1 MIDNYN
7 IKLNHSRKPM
17 SNEFRF
23 LGLTIPNLA
32 ILSGSI
38 LILWGI
44 FSYFVS
50 NSDSPETALIPSL
63 FGTPLMILGVLS
75 IRNESK
81 KHHYMHASMIFA
93 LFSVLGGLRIFQLED
108 DASNL
113 TLASHVILLVAGIIF
128 MIGGILSF
136 RHARKLRESL
146 GE

>member
-7 IKLNHSRKPM
+7 IKLNHSRKLM

-32 ILSGSI
+32 MLSGSI
-38 LILWGI
+38 LILWGF
-44 FSYFVS
+44 FSYIA
-50 NSDSPETALIPSL
+50 SDSGSITALIPSF
-63 FGTPLMILGVLS
+63 FGVPLLILGFLS
-75 IRNESK
+75 IRNESN

-93 LFSVLGGLRIFQLED
+93 LISVLGGFRIFQIE

-113 TLASHVILLVAGIIF
+113 TLASHLILLVVGIIF

>member
-7 IKLNHSRKPM
+7 FKHNHSRKPM

-32 ILSGSI
+32 MLSGSI
-38 LILWGI
+38 LILWGF
-44 FSYFVS
+44 FSYIA
-50 NSDSPETALIPSL
+50 SDSGSITALIPSF
-63 FGTPLMILGVLS
+63 FGVSLLILGFLS
-75 IRNESK
+75 IRNESN
-81 KHHYMHASMIFA
+81 KHHYMHASMIVA
-93 LFSVLGGLRIFQLED
+93 LISVLGGFRIFQIE

-113 TLASHVILLVAGIIF
+113 TLASHLILLVVGIIF
-128 MIGGILSF
+128 MVGGILSF

>member
-32 ILSGSI
+32 MLLGSI
-38 LILWGI
+38 LILWGF
-44 FSYFVS
+44 FSYIA
-50 NSDSPETALIPSL
+50 SDSGSITALIPSF
-63 FGTPLMILGVLS
+63 FGVPLLILGFLS
-75 IRNESK
+75 IRNESN
-81 KHHYMHASMIFA
+81 KHHYMHASMIVA
-93 LFSVLGGLRIFQLED
+93 LISVLGGFRIFQIE

-113 TLASHVILLVAGIIF
+113 TLASHLILLVVGIIF
-128 MIGGILSF
+128 MVGGILSI

>member
-32 ILSGSI
+32 MLSGSI
-38 LILWGI
+38 LILWGF
-44 FSYFVS
+44 FSYIA
-50 NSDSPETALIPSL
+50 SDSGSITALIPSF
-63 FGTPLMILGVLS
+63 FGVPLLILGFLS
-75 IRNESK
+75 IRNVSN
-81 KHHYMHASMIFA
+81 KHHYMHASMIVA
-93 LFSVLGGLRIFQLED
+93 SISVLGGFRIFQIE

-113 TLASHVILLVAGIIF
+113 TLASHLILLVVGIIF
-128 MIGGILSF
+128 MVGGILSF

>member
-32 ILSGSI
+32 MLLGSI
-38 LILWGI
+38 LILWGF
-44 FSYFVS
+44 FSYIA
-50 NSDSPETALIPSL
+50 SDSGSITALIPSF
-63 FGTPLMILGVLS
+63 FGVPLLILGFLS
-75 IRNESK
+75 IRNESN
-81 KHHYMHASMIFA
+81 KHHYMHASMIVA
-93 LFSVLGGLRIFQLED
+93 LVSVLGGFRIFQIE

-113 TLASHVILLVAGIIF
+113 TLASHLILLVVGIIF
-128 MIGGILSF
+128 MVGGILSF
-136 RHARKLRESL
+136 RHARKLRESF

>member
-32 ILSGSI
+32 MLSGSI
-38 LILWGI
+38 LILWGF
-44 FSYFVS
+44 FSYIA
-50 NSDSPETALIPSL
+50 SDSGSITALIPSF
-63 FGTPLMILGVLS
+63 FGVPLLILGFLS
-75 IRNESK
+75 IRNVSN

-93 LFSVLGGLRIFQLED
+93 LISVLGGFRIFQIE

-113 TLASHVILLVAGIIF
+113 TLASHLILLVVGIIF
-128 MIGGILSF
+128 MVGGILSF

>member
-38 LILWGI
+38 LILWGF
-44 FSYFVS
+44 FSYIA
-50 NSDSPETALIPSL
+50 SDSGSITALIPSF
-63 FGTPLMILGVLS
+63 FGIPLLILGFLS
-75 IRNESK
+75 IRNESN
-81 KHHYMHASMIFA
+81 KHHYMHASMIIA
-93 LFSVLGGLRIFQLED
+93 LISVLGGFRIFQIE

-113 TLASHVILLVAGIIF
+113 TLASHLILLVVGIIF
-128 MIGGILSF
+128 MVGGILSF

>member
-32 ILSGSI
+32 MLSGSI
-38 LILWGI
+38 LILWGF
-44 FSYFVS
+44 FSYIT
-50 NSDSPETALIPSL
+50 SDSGSITALIPSF
-63 FGTPLMILGVLS
+63 FGVPLLILGFLS
-75 IRNESK
+75 IRNESN
-81 KHHYMHASMIFA
+81 KHHYMHASMIVA
-93 LFSVLGGLRIFQLED
+93 LISVLGGFRIFQIE

-113 TLASHVILLVAGIIF
+113 TLASHLILLVVGIIF

>member
-17 SNEFRF
+17 SNEFRY

-32 ILSGSI
+32 MLSGSI
-38 LILWGI
+38 LILWGF
-44 FSYFVS
+44 FSYFA
-50 NSDSPETALIPSL
+50 SDSGSITALIPSF
-63 FGTPLMILGVLS
+63 FGVPLLILGFLS
-75 IRNESK
+75 IRNESN
-81 KHHYMHASMIFA
+81 KHHYMHASMIVA
-93 LFSVLGGLRIFQLED
+93 LVSVLGGFRIFQIE

-113 TLASHVILLVAGIIF
+113 TLASHLILLVVGIIF
-128 MIGGILSF
+128 MVGGILSF

>member
-32 ILSGSI
+32 MLSGSI
-38 LILWGI
+38 LILWGF
-44 FSYFVS
+44 FSYIA
-50 NSDSPETALIPSL
+50 SDSGSYTALIPSF
-63 FGTPLMILGVLS
+63 FGVPLLILGFLS
-75 IRNESK
+75 IRNESN
-81 KHHYMHASMIFA
+81 KHHYMHASMIVA
-93 LFSVLGGLRIFQLED
+93 LISVLGGFRIFQIE

-113 TLASHVILLVAGIIF
+113 TLASHLILLVVGIIF

>member
-32 ILSGSI
+32 IISGSI

-108 DASNL
+108 ASYL
-113 TLASHVILLVAGIIF
+113 TLVSHVILLVAGIIF

>member
-32 ILSGSI
+32 MLSGSI
-38 LILWGI
+38 LILWGF
-44 FSYFVS
+44 FSYFA
-50 NSDSPETALIPSL
+50 SDSGSITALIPSF
-63 FGTPLMILGVLS
+63 FGVPLLILGFLS
-75 IRNESK
+75 IRNESN
-81 KHHYMHASMIFA
+81 KHHYMHASMIVA
-93 LFSVLGGLRIFQLED
+93 LISVLGGFRIFQIE

-113 TLASHVILLVAGIIF
+113 TLASHLILLVVGIIF
-128 MIGGILSF
+128 MVGGILSF

>member
-32 ILSGSI
+32 MLLGSI
-38 LILWGI
+38 LILWGF
-44 FSYFVS
+44 FSYIA
-50 NSDSPETALIPSL
+50 SDSGSITALIPSF
-63 FGTPLMILGVLS
+63 FGVSLLILGFLS
-75 IRNESK
+75 IRNESN
-81 KHHYMHASMIFA
+81 KHHYMHASMIVA
-93 LFSVLGGLRIFQLED
+93 LISVLGGFRIFQIE

-113 TLASHVILLVAGIIF
+113 TLASHLILLVVGIIF
-128 MIGGILSF
+128 MVGGILSF

>member
-32 ILSGSI
+32 MLSGSI
-38 LILWGI
+38 LILWGF
-44 FSYFVS
+44 FSYFA
-50 NSDSPETALIPSL
+50 SDSGSITALIPSF
-63 FGTPLMILGVLS
+63 FGVPLLILGFLS
-75 IRNESK
+75 IRNESN
-81 KHHYMHASMIFA
+81 KHHYMHASMIVA
-93 LFSVLGGLRIFQLED
+93 LVSVLGGFRIFQIE

-113 TLASHVILLVAGIIF
+113 TLASHLILLVVGIIF
-128 MIGGILSF
+128 MVGGIRSF